1 MLGNQHIQW
10 FSLLSEWVD
19 NDDYHCRN
27 TQKVFCFL
35 NCLPTYWACSTDMQG
50 SWNRVHFSPKSWSQ
64 LYRSMI
70 HAMHMASL
78 LKVCWVFHMV
88 SAWVSTSFW
97 QNLMQNHCSNHL
109 SLSWQM
115 KTCRIFTTLTHRL
128 AATYWRPCLWDGV
141 HAWGFPTP
149 IHLCFTFSQFWY
161 VLVRPCV
168 WVMRNKSEM
177 IFF

>member
-128 AATYWRPCLWDGV
+128 AATYWRPVCGM
-141 HAWGFPTP
+141 GFMHEASL
-149 IHLCFTFSQFWY
+149 HLSTCASRFHSSDMFWLD
-161 VLVRPCV
+161 LVCG
-168 WVMRNKSEM
+168 
-177 IFF
+177 